1 MTPWYAG
8 LSPPPSSA
16 PTLLSWGPCPPFA
29 PRLSARPLCALQ
41 ATRAAPS
48 TWEAVH
54 LDLQQATPPLGTSV
68 SSSEIRGFRAPRWS
82 CWRAPSQPPWLCRRR
97 PLPTHAV
104 PTGPS
109 RQLGRARGVLGRS
122 GDGRARYDPF
132 LGAGASVGAAT
143 DGGVCAAQERP
154 PGWGGS
160 CGFRWLCA
168 LGWADWLGLGCPAA
182 TTSGLEPVW
191 VSTGPRAVYVHEAES
206 CCPGWSP
213 SPPTAPWSLLKL
225 ATKRAPEPQST
236 VLI

>member
-54 LDLQQATPPLGTSV
+54 LDLQHVTPPPGTSV

-82 CWRAPSQPPWLCRRR
+82 CWRAPSRPPWLCRRR

-122 GDGRARYDPF
+122 GDGRARSDPF

-143 DGGVCAAQERP
+143 DGGVCAGRRGH
-154 PGWGGS
+154 PGGEAPVAFGG
-160 CGFRWLCA
+160 CA
-168 LGWADWLGLGCPAA
+168 PWAGLTGWAWGVLRPQPQAWSPFGFPRGRGQFMFMKQSRVARAGVPRRPLLRGRFSSSPQ
-182 TTSGLEPVW
+182 SGL
-191 VSTGPRAVYVHEAES
+191 
-206 CCPGWSP
+206 P
-213 SPPTAPWSLLKL
+213 SHSQL
-225 ATKRAPEPQST
+225 S
-236 VLI
+236 